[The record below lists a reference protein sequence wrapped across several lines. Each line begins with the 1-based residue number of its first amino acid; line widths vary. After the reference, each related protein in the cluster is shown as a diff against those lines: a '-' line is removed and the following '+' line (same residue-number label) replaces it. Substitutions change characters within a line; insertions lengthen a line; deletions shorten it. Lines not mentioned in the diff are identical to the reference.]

1 MADGTTSPPLR
12 VPSSQVPESV
22 LIWVLTQSFAN
33 TVDLVD
39 LFARLV
45 QGAGI
50 SAVSHTVIFDFV
62 LGSGGLG
69 SCHLTSYP
77 SLSTLCSFLE
87 RGPFLACKSLTWS
100 RCRAL
105 VVCMVPLY
113 NLENGTS
120 SRGAKWAGF

>member
-1 MADGTTSPPLR
+1 

-22 LIWVLTQSFAN
+22 LIWVLAQSFAN

-62 LGSGGLG
+62 LWVWGSGLLP
-69 SCHLTSYP
+69 SDFLPLLIYTLFLSRKR
-77 SLSTLCSFLE
+77 SLSGL
-87 RGPFLACKSLTWS
+87 
-100 RCRAL
+100 
-105 VVCMVPLY
+105 
-113 NLENGTS
+113 
-120 SRGAKWAGF
+120 